1 MLAKYASDHL
11 KAKQV
16 VLFYDNSSDYSKG
29 IAKRFK
35 KVYTDTI
42 VAEATFQSGDTDFQS
57 ALTKLKDKEYDAI
70 VMPGYYQETG
80 TIIKQAREMG
90 IASQSLVLTGLRMIS

>member
-1 MLAKYASDHL
+1 MFLEQPLWIVTRDVLAKYASDHL

-70 VMPGYYQETG
+70 VMPVLPRNRDHYQAG
-80 TIIKQAREMG
+80 A
-90 IASQSLVLTGLRMIS
+90 